1 MKGGSLTGGRKYAPK
16 GNGKDEKEKKERA
29 KGKRKREKERK
40 SRKEDQKQAK
50 RGWKGGWKEDAPLRT
65 PPKDCDTPPPKLHV
79 CFQQQGCLAQTRES
93 QRIYITTYHSMP
105 YISKRT
111 FNPPHSTLHAAV
123 RHVSHPGTCL
133 TAQRKT
139 PDRDEDGHLSQRDTW
154 PTATRN
160 SVWSAAIAQK
170 RDFRS
175 LVCTKTRHNFLTKKH
190 NKA

>member
-1 MKGGSLTGGRKYAPK
+1 MRPK
-16 GNGKDEKEKKERA
+16 GTGRMKRRKKERA
-29 KGKRKREKERK
+29 KGKKKERK
-40 SRKEDQKQAK
+40 GRKDDQKQAK
-50 RGWKGGWKEDAPLRT
+50 RGRKEDAPLRT

-93 QRIYITTYHSMP
+93 QRIYITTYHSTP
-105 YISKRT
+105 YISK
-111 FNPPHSTLHAAV
+111 HSFDPLHSSLHVAV

-133 TAQRKT
+133 TARRKT
-139 PDRDEDGHLSQRDTW
+139 PDRGEDGHLSLRDTW
-154 PTATRN
+154 PIATRS
-160 SVWSAAIAQK
+160 SVWPAANAQK

>member
-29 KGKRKREKERK
+29 KGKRKREKDERMIK
-40 SRKEDQKQAK
+40 SKPKEDE
-50 RGWKGGWKEDAPLRT
+50 RRTERGWKEDAPLRT
-65 PPKDCDTPPPKLHV
+65 PAKDCDTPPPKLHV

-93 QRIYITTYHSMP
+93 QRIYITTYYSTP

-111 FNPPHSTLHAAV
+111 FNPLHSTLHVAA

-133 TAQRKT
+133 TARRKT
-139 PDRDEDGHLSQRDTW
+139 PDRGEDGHLSQRDTW
-154 PTATRN
+154 PIATRS
-160 SVWSAAIAQK
+160 SVWPVANAQK

>member
-1 MKGGSLTGGRKYAPK
+1 MKRGRK
-16 GNGKDEKEKKERA
+16 GDEKRMKTGR
-29 KGKRKREKERK
+29 KG
-40 SRKEDQKQAK
+40 
-50 RGWKGGWKEDAPLRT
+50 DAPLRT
-65 PPKDCDTPPPKLHV
+65 PPKDYDTPPPKLHV
-79 CFQQQGCLAQTRES
+79 CFQQQGCLAQTRDS
-93 QRIYITTYHSMP
+93 QRIYITTYYSTP

-111 FNPPHSTLHAAV
+111 FNPLHSTLHVAV

-190 NKA
+190 NKARCADFHPNIHWQ

>member
-1 MKGGSLTGGRKYAPK
+1 MGANMRPKGTGRMKRRKKSVQKEKEREKRPKGGSKASQKRM
-16 GNGKDEKEKKERA
+16 ER
-29 KGKRKREKERK
+29 
-40 SRKEDQKQAK
+40 
-50 RGWKGGWKEDAPLRT
+50 GWKEDAPLRT
-65 PPKDCDTPPPKLHV
+65 PAKVCDTPPPKLHV

-133 TAQRKT
+133 TARRKT
-139 PDRDEDGHLSQRDTW
+139 PNRGEDGHLSQRDTW
-154 PTATRN
+154 PIATRS
-160 SVWSAAIAQK
+160 SVWPAANAQK

-175 LVCTKTRHNFLTKKH
+175 LV
-190 NKA
+190 

>member
-1 MKGGSLTGGRKYAPK
+1 M
-16 GNGKDEKEKKERA
+16 
-29 KGKRKREKERK
+29 
-40 SRKEDQKQAK
+40 K
-50 RGWKGGWKEDAPLRT
+50 RGWKEDGRRMKRGWKEDERRMKTGRKEDAPLRT

-93 QRIYITTYHSMP
+93 QCIYITTYHSTP
-105 YISKRT
+105 YISKHT
-111 FNPPHSTLHAAV
+111 FNPLHSTLHAAV

-133 TAQRKT
+133 TARRKT

-154 PTATRN
+154 PIATRS
-160 SVWSAAIAQK
+160 SVWPAANAQK

-190 NKA
+190 HKARFVDFHPNIHWQP

>member
-1 MKGGSLTGGRKYAPK
+1 MRPK
-16 GNGKDEKEKKERA
+16 GPGRMKRRKKERA
-29 KGKRKREKERK
+29 KGKKKERK
-40 SRKEDQKQAK
+40 GRKDDQKQAK
-50 RGWKGGWKEDAPLRT
+50 RGRKEGWKEDAPLRT

-79 CFQQQGCLAQTRES
+79 CFHQQGCLAQTRES
-93 QRIYITTYHSMP
+93 QRIYITTYYSTP

-111 FNPPHSTLHAAV
+111 FNPLHSTLHVAA

-133 TAQRKT
+133 TARRKT

-154 PTATRN
+154 PIATRS
-160 SVWSAAIAQK
+160 SVWPAAIAQK

-190 NKA
+190 NKARCTDFHPNIHWQS